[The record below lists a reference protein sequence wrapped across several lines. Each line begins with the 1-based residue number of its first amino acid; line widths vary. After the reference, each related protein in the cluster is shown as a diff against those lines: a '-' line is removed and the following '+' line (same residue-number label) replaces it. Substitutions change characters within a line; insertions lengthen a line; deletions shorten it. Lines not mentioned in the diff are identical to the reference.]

1 MLAIEFVWKLGDEW
15 RLEARKAG
23 VVIGEITENEGQYFF
38 SQGADIK
45 LRSPV
50 LRDADLERLK
60 AAVQR
65 LF

>member
-1 MLAIEFVWKLGDEW
+1 MAIEFIRKVGDGW

-38 SQGADIK
+38 YQGADIK
-45 LRSPV
+45 LGSPV
-50 LRDADLERLK
+50 LRDADLDRLK

>member
-1 MLAIEFVWKLGDEW
+1 MMAIEFAQKLGDGW

-23 VVIGEITENEGQYFF
+23 VVIGEITENEG
-38 SQGADIK
+38 
-45 LRSPV
+45 
-50 LRDADLERLK
+50 RDADLERLK